1 MNQDLRDRFA
11 DLHIPGNPV
20 LLYNMW
26 DAGSAV
32 AVARAGA
39 PALATG
45 SHGLAQAL
53 GYPDGEAIPLKL
65 FLETVRRIVSAV
77 DVPVTADFEGGFA
90 ADPAHVAEHSRLL
103 AEAGAVGCNFEDQV
117 IGGEGLHPIAEQ
129 ARRVAAV
136 AESGLWVNARTDV
149 FLKRMVAGQD
159 PNDRS
164 LFGEAL
170 ERAHAYAEAGGNSF
184 FVPGVSDLDLIAEIC
199 AASPLPVNVIKGE
212 TMDIAATAAAGV
224 ARISWGAR
232 PWRWAMERLTEEAKP
247 LYTKL

>member
-1 MNQDLRDRFA
+1 MNHDHRDRFA
-11 DLHIPGNPV
+11 ALHVPGDPV

-26 DAGSAV
+26 DVGSAV
-32 AVARAGA
+32 AVAKAGA

-53 GYPDGEAIPLKL
+53 GYADGEAIPLKL
-65 FLETVRRIVSAV
+65 FLETVRRIVAAV

-90 ADPAHVAEHSRLL
+90 ADAAHVAEHSRLL

-129 ARRVAAV
+129 AKRVAAV
-136 AESGLWVNARTDV
+136 AESGLWVNARTDL
-149 FLKRMVAGQD
+149 FLKRLVAGQD

-164 LFGEAL
+164 LLGEAM

-199 AASPLPVNVIKGE
+199 AGSPLPVNVIKGE
-212 TMDIAATAAAGV
+212 TMEIAATAQAGV

-232 PWRWAMERLTEEAKP
+232 PWRWAMERLTEEARA
-247 LYTKL
+247 LYSA